1 MKDFDNKRVFI
12 TGGSSGIGF
21 STANLFARKGS
32 HIIIFARGEE
42 RLEAAKNEISGN
54 AVSKDQQFS
63 CMQLDVSNHKDVKTV
78 MSNAI
83 KVFGTPDVLIN
94 CAGRAYPNYFETISF
109 EQFDETMK
117 TNLYS
122 IWNTISVLL
131 PHMRK
136 KGGHIANVSSIAG
149 FIGVF
154 GFTDYCASKFA
165 IIGFSEA
172 LKSELKACG
181 ITVSVLCP
189 PDTATPGF
197 EVENRTKPE
206 ETKAISAN
214 AGLMHPDKVAE
225 AFLNGIIKGKF
236 LIIPGLDGKLTHIAK
251 RLFPGLVDSIMDMAI
266 KKMGKKKNK
275 KNRPVDTG
283 PSL

>member
-1 MKDFDNKRVFI
+1 MKDFDNKKIFI
-12 TGGSSGIGF
+12 TGGSSGIGLA
-21 STANLFARKGS
+21 TANLLARKGS
-32 HIIIFARGEE
+32 HIIIFAREKE
-42 RLEAAKNEISGN
+42 RLEAAKNEIKDN
-54 AVSKDQQFS
+54 AVSKDQKFS
-63 CMQLDVSNHKDVKTV
+63 CMQLDVSNHKNVEKV
-78 MSNAI
+78 MLNAI
-83 KVFGTPDVLIN
+83 KEFGTPDVLIN
-94 CAGRAYPNYFETISF
+94 CAGRAYPDHFETISF

-122 IWNTISVLL
+122 IWNTVSVLL

-149 FIGVF
+149 FVGVF

-172 LKSELKACG
+172 LKSELKPDG

-214 AGLMHPDKVAE
+214 AKLMYPDKVAE
-225 AFLNGIIKGKF
+225 AFIKGIIKEKF
-236 LIIPGLDGKLTHIAK
+236 LIIPGFDGKFTHIAK
-251 RLFPGLVDSIMDMAI
+251 RLFPGLVYYIMDRTI
-266 KKMGKKKNK
+266 KKVGKKK
-275 KNRPVDTG
+275 
-283 PSL
+283 

>member
-1 MKDFDNKRVFI
+1 MKNFSKKRVFI
-12 TGGSSGIGF
+12 TGGSSGIGL
-21 STANLFARKGS
+21 STANLLARKGA
-32 HIIIFARGEE
+32 HIIIFARGKE
-42 RLEAAKNEISGN
+42 RLEAAKNEITGN
-54 AVSKDQQFS
+54 AISKDQQFS
-63 CMQLDVSNHKDVKTV
+63 FMQLDVSNHKNVETV

-83 KVFGTPDVLIN
+83 KVFGEPDVLIN
-94 CAGRAYPNYFETISF
+94 CAGRAYPDYFETIPF

-117 TNLYS
+117 INLYS
-122 IWNTISVLL
+122 IWNTVSVLL
-131 PHMRK
+131 PYMRE

-172 LKSELKACG
+172 LKSELKPYG

-197 EVENRTKPE
+197 EVENKTKPE

-214 AGLMHPDKVAE
+214 ARLMHPDKVAE
-225 AFLNGIIKGKF
+225 AFINGIIKGKF

-251 RLFPGLVDSIMDMAI
+251 RLFPSLVDSIMDRTI
-266 KKMGKKKNK
+266 KKVGKRKK
-275 KNRPVDTG
+275 
-283 PSL
+283 

>member
-1 MKDFDNKRVFI
+1 MKNFDNKRVFI

-21 STANLFARKGS
+21 STATLLAQKGS
-32 HIIIFARGEE
+32 HVILFARGED
-42 RLEAAKNEISGN
+42 RLETAKNELSKNAISRN
-54 AVSKDQQFS
+54 QRFS
-63 CMQLDVSNHKDVKTV
+63 CMKLDVSNHKDVEMV
-78 MSNAI
+78 MAKAV
-83 KVFGTPDVLIN
+83 KVFGAPDVLIN
-94 CAGRAYPNYFETISF
+94 CAGRAYPDYFETISF

-122 IWNTISVLL
+122 IWNTVSVLL

-136 KGGHIANVSSIAG
+136 KGGHIGNISSIAG
-149 FIGVF
+149 LIGVF

-172 LKSELKACG
+172 LKSELKPYG
-181 ITVSVLCP
+181 ISVSVLCP

-206 ETKAISAN
+206 ETKAISAS

-225 AFLNGIIKGKF
+225 AFLNGIRKGKF

-251 RLFPGLVDSIMDMAI
+251 RFFPGLVDSVMDRAI
-266 KKMGKKKNK
+266 KKAGKRKNK
-275 KNRPVDTG
+275 KTAP
-283 PSL
+283 

>member
-1 MKDFDNKRVFI
+1 MKDFDNKRIFI
-12 TGGSSGIGF
+12 TGGSSGIGL

-32 HIIIFARGEE
+32 HVIIFARGKE
-42 RLEAAKNEISGN
+42 RIEAAKNEITGN

-63 CMQLDVSNHKDVKTV
+63 CMQLDVSNHEDVEKV
-78 MSNAI
+78 MLNAI
-83 KVFGTPDVLIN
+83 KSFGVPDVLIN
-94 CAGRAYPNYFETISF
+94 CAGRAYPDYFETIPF
-109 EQFDETMK
+109 ERFDETMK

-122 IWNTISVLL
+122 IWNTVSVLQ
-131 PHMRK
+131 PYMRK

-172 LKSELKACG
+172 LKSELRPYG

-214 AGLMHPDKVAE
+214 ARLMHPDKVAE
-225 AFLNGIIKGKF
+225 AFINGIIKGKF
-236 LIIPGLDGKLTHIAK
+236 LIIPGLDGKFTHIVK
-251 RLFPGLVDSIMDMAI
+251 RLFPGLVDYIMDRTI
-266 KKMGKKKNK
+266 KKVGKKIK
-275 KNRPVDTG
+275 PQ
-283 PSL
+283 